1 MTATA
6 PATLPLSPNSA
17 WGSSPPRAGKPRPSR
32 SLRVRKLLGA
42 STLLLAGAV
51 LVLPSAGAAQ
61 SVTQIMG
68 QAMEAH
74 ERRMASVENV
84 MIRQEIMG
92 FQATTYMAKQIID
105 GRPVLTVHSVELGG
119 LGGTATSDI
128 GQEFLMDPGQMF
140 EEWADRWSL
149 DGQGSIGGAA
159 TWRLVLDDF
168 EGIDLAGSV
177 PGQDLDMVPGRMVV
191 ELEVARMVPLAMTI
205 DGTVTEGGQ
214 QRPVSMAVRLSD
226 YREVEGFLHP
236 FLTEIEADLA
246 AAGVSPEDR
255 EQARQGLEQMRR
267 QLEQAPAAQR
277 EMIER
282 MLGGQIET
290 LERMIGGKP
299 SPWRCG

>member
-1 MTATA
+1 
-6 PATLPLSPNSA
+6 
-17 WGSSPPRAGKPRPSR
+17 
-32 SLRVRKLLGA
+32 
-42 STLLLAGAV
+42 
-51 LVLPSAGAAQ
+51 
-61 SVTQIMG
+61 MG

-74 ERRMASVENV
+74 ERRLASVENL

-92 FQATTYMAKQIID
+92 FQATTYMAKQMVD

-119 LGGTATSDI
+119 LGGTATSDM

-149 DGQGSIGGAA
+149 DGQGAIGGAA

-168 EGIDLAGSV
+168 AGIDLAGSV
-177 PGQDLDMVPGRMVV
+177 PGQDMDMVPERMVV

-226 YREVEGFLHP
+226 YREVEGYLHP
-236 FLTEIEADLA
+236 FLTEIEADMA

-267 QLEQAPAAQR
+267 QLEQAPTAQR

-290 LERMIGGKP
+290 LERMIGGDVITLEMRVTDLQVNAGLP
-299 SPWRCG
+299 